1 MGVCRKFD
9 GRFIFCGLATDIVEI
24 SWEFGIFTMMSV
36 MVIMLGIVITSR
48 FMYLD
53 NRYGN
58 IIRKFETL
66 LSDLNSKDVSDSE
79 TPNIVSEERVL
90 RHMQIAKYRTHRS
103 ENRNVGIKVDLFS
116 TGMILILG
124 FVTVFGVFENSL
136 MILSVFLFVL
146 FGMPLA
152 YFIHHVRIVNRI
164 TSV

>member
-1 MGVCRKFD
+1 
-9 GRFIFCGLATDIVEI
+9 
-24 SWEFGIFTMMSV
+24 
-36 MVIMLGIVITSR
+36 
-48 FMYLD
+48 
-53 NRYGN
+53 
-58 IIRKFETL
+58 
-66 LSDLNSKDVSDSE
+66 
-79 TPNIVSEERVL
+79 
-90 RHMQIAKYRTHRS
+90 MQIAKYRTHRS

-136 MILSVFLFVL
+136 LILSVFLFVL